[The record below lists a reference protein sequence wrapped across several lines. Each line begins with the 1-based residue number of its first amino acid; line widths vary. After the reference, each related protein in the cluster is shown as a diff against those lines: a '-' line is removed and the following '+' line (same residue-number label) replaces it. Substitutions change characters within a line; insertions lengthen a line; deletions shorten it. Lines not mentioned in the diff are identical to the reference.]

1 MPDLCCGFPV
11 LLPVAASLAVIP
23 FVVIRGST
31 LFLSGSLSFLALLL
45 VFPRPGCSQCSL
57 SFLICGSW
65 TSSCNEW
72 SDPTCPSQLCRS
84 PSQYLLW
91 NFVWLFSSCRGA
103 SSPAHHH
110 LSLLTTHAYTHTHI
124 HTRTHTQATIHTTII
139 FDLGPRTITPS
150 SSLTEATCMSN
161 QAVWKGSR
169 WT

>member
-91 NFVWLFSSCRGA
+91 NSVWLFSSCRGA

-110 LSLLTTHAYTHTHI
+110 LSLLTTHTYTHTH
-124 HTRTHTQATIHTTII
+124 THTHTHKQPYTPPSYSISVREPS
-139 FDLGPRTITPS
+139 PRHHRSPKQH
-150 SSLTEATCMSN
+150 A
-161 QAVWKGSR
+161 
-169 WT
+169 